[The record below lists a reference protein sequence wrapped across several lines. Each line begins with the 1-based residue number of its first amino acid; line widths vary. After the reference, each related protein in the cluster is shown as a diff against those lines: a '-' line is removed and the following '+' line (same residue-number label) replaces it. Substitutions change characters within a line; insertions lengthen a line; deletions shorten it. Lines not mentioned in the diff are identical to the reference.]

1 MQNIDRYKIMEN
13 DQKCFKI
20 ILCMVYDVLNEDL
33 QLQSCNTLYVYA
45 MLNGILIIEIRENI
59 NKISQKFRNIQE
71 LDHLYTLVKNCYL
84 QGVNDNVKYV

>member
-13 DQKCFKI
+13 DHKCFKI

-45 MLNGILIIEIRENI
+45 MLNEIWMVEIRENI
-59 NKISQKFRNIQE
+59 SKIS
-71 LDHLYTLVKNCYL
+71 
-84 QGVNDNVKYV
+84 